1 MTFQDIKRI
10 VLWVAT
16 VLLLSAVGIIVIV
29 SIIAWVSRISSP
41 NFDQEQSAP
50 DKELAQVREEGKKL
64 CDEYEYPPDPL
75 GRWKEDVLKMFVICK
90 NAENTEDYI
99 NVTYLL
105 KELNNPSSEYSPTI
119 EFKEVNDISL
129 IVLNGIS
136 TSNYYLFFDKSAD
149 GKEFSDLLVDNG
161 RRGSPI
167 YRIVSDSFG
176 NQWFVS
182 TKLNGGGSDM
192 SDFIDSWY
200 WINKSLKLS
209 KVLEYGSLGG
219 FGTGWGMFNDP
230 DYLVSSFSVKE
241 SPKTIG
247 ANSYIDFVFSRSYAF
262 GDQDLVSD
270 NISMRYRWNST
281 TKSFEYISGDSGFK
295 LENIDGDG
303 APLFGVKVET
313 EECDVNWLLCMN
325 VEFIK
330 ENYSRLIKIATGS
343 DIDKKK
349 ALGEFLI
356 KNSNVEIST
365 KQKQELDWFHNLPQV
380 KQLLSYYD

>member
-1 MTFQDIKRI
+1 MN
-10 VLWVAT
+10 
-16 VLLLSAVGIIVIV
+16 G
-29 SIIAWVSRISSP
+29 
-41 NFDQEQSAP
+41 
-50 DKELAQVREEGKKL
+50 
-64 CDEYEYPPDPL
+64 
-75 GRWKEDVLKMFVICK
+75 
-90 NAENTEDYI
+90 
-99 NVTYLL
+99 
-105 KELNNPSSEYSPTI
+105 
-119 EFKEVNDISL
+119 ISL

-149 GKEFSDLLVDNG
+149 GKEFSDLLVDNR

-182 TKLNGGGSDM
+182 TKLNGSGSDM
-192 SDFIDSWY
+192 ADFVDSWY

-209 KVLEYGSLGG
+209 KVLEYASLGG

-230 DYLVSSFSVKE
+230 DYLVSSFSVEE
-241 SPKTIG
+241 SSKTVG
-247 ANSYIDFVFSRSYAF
+247 ANSYIDFVFSRSYRF
-262 GDQDLVSD
+262 GDQDLVS
-270 NISMRYRWNST
+270 NKISMRYRWNSA

-313 EECDVNWLLCMN
+313 EKCDWTWLLCMN

-330 ENYSRLIKIATGS
+330 ENYSQLIKVATGS
-343 DIDKKK
+343 DIDRKE

-356 KNSNVEIST
+356 RSSNEKVGA
-365 KQKQELDWFHNLPQV
+365 KQKQELDWFHNLQQV
-380 KQLLSYYD
+380 KQLLNYYD